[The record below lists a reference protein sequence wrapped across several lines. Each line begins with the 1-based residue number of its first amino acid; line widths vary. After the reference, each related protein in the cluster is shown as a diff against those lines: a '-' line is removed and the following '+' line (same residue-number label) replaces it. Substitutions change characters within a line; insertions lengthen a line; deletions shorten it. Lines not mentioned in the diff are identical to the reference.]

1 MSTPPST
8 PKKKPVDGSGSG
20 SAGDNVKGDAP
31 RPVVAERVFTT
42 SGGAVEL
49 PMLTKDNYHVW
60 SVVMEVSLEALGL
73 WGAVEGDEVERREDR
88 LALAAIL
95 RAVPMEL
102 KAGLG
107 KKETAKEAWQAL
119 KTMRVGN
126 DRVKAAN
133 VERLLKEFENVAFR
147 DGESVDEF
155 VLRIS
160 GLVGSLRE
168 LGEEMKDSRVV
179 RKILRVLPK
188 RLKQVAVSIQ
198 MLLDL
203 DAMSVEE
210 LLGRLRVAEEQ
221 DDVEGESAGP
231 ARLLLTEEQ
240 WEARR
245 RQHGGKERRRGGEKG
260 GGRNGGHGE
269 DDDASSTS
277 SGASGRHRG
286 RCFTCGERGHIAR
299 NCSKARKEK
308 ALLADADDEPTLL

>member
-107 KKETAKEAWQAL
+107 KKETAKEAWQAP

-126 DRVKAAN
+126 DRVKTAN

-221 DDVEGESAGP
+221 DDVEEESAGP

-245 RQHGGKERRRGGEKG
+245 RQHGGKEGRRGGEKG

-299 NCSKARKEK
+299 NCSKPKKEK
-308 ALLADADDEPTLL
+308 ALLADVDDEPALL